1 LSEFSLQESIEMAQG
16 KLPEFEIGH
25 PKMEF
30 KFALFENSSLNVRP
44 KSELVNDGK
53 NNRLNFRGKSKLY
66 GQKKLGEKITTDIT
80 P

>member
-1 LSEFSLQESIEMAQG
+1 
-16 KLPEFEIGH
+16 
-25 PKMEF
+25 MEF

-66 GQKKLGEKITTDIT
+66 GQKKLGEKITSRKKIMTSVGRHAFYDNR
-80 P
+80 